1 MQRGAQAQ
9 AVLLVRPA
17 VLVRAEGRR
26 AEEYRSRRSAES
38 SAVIR
43 GEV

>member
-17 VLVRAEGRR
+17 VLVRAEGR
-26 AEEYRSRRSAES
+26 
-38 SAVIR
+38 
-43 GEV
+43 